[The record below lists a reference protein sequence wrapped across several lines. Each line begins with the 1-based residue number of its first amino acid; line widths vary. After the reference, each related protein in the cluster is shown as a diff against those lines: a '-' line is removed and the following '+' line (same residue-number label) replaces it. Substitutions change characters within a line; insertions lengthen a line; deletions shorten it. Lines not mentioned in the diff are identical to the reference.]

1 MKIRNK
7 ILKKLIIGSFLMLQA
22 SLLKAEEMVLQQY
35 NNSIPSS
42 INVNIKDDSAQPKFI
57 NYIFVRSM
65 NAPIRIAP
73 SANAKI
79 IVSLPFNSKL
89 NVLEKIQVEGNN
101 WYKVEIEDTNGVKEE
116 GYISTHLAELR
127 VFRFEEM
134 ERRIKKLQTFLKS
147 KSEEGKKLA
156 VVNTYKPNPSNTNMS
171 RKKDRH
177 GVSADQNAKAN
188 FNGETIYIPDRSL
201 LSIESEKGNTAI
213 VDVCSIPEKP
223 LKVDK
228 TVLSTYPNVNPN
240 FRKVIAIDLKN
251 QNQGIFEK
259 NSDGIW
265 ELISYTLNKTGI
277 ESALG
282 FDTPRGYYLV
292 PTLKYEM
299 EYRDEYNRASGFAK
313 YAIRFCGGGYI
324 HGTPIEYKEDIN
336 RDFFLQEKDGTLGT
350 VQGTR
355 KCIRNKESH
364 IQFLFNWATNGKVN
378 RESNGQ
384 SPSEN
389 IMVIVF

>member
-1 MKIRNK
+1 MKGKNT
-7 ILKKLIIGSFLMLQA
+7 ILKGIILGAFLTLQA
-22 SLLKAEEMVLQQY
+22 NLVKAEEVVLQKY
-35 NNSIPSS
+35 SNTIPAS
-42 INVNIKDDSAQPKFI
+42 INVNIKDDSAQPRFL
-57 NYIFVRSM
+57 NYIFVRSVD
-65 NAPIRIAP
+65 APIRTKP
-73 SANAKI
+73 SANAKV
-79 IVSLPFNSKL
+79 IVSLPFNAKL
-89 NVLEKIQVEGNN
+89 NVLEEIQSEGNN
-101 WYKVEIEDTNGVKEE
+101 WYKVELEDTDGNKEI
-116 GYISTHLAELR
+116 GYISSHLAELR

-134 ERRIKKLQTFLKS
+134 TRRINKLQNFLQEKS
-147 KSEEGKKLA
+147 AEGKKLA
-156 VVNTYKPNPSNTNMS
+156 VINTYRPNPSNTNMS

-177 GVSADQNAKAN
+177 GVSADQNARASY
-188 FNGETIYIPDRSL
+188 NGETIYIPDRSL
-201 LSIESEKGNTAI
+201 LAIESENGGTAN

-228 TVLSTYPNVNPN
+228 SVLSSYPNVNPN

-259 NSDGIW
+259 NGGTW
-265 ELISYTLNKTGI
+265 ELIAYTLNKTGI

-299 EYRDEYNRASGFAK
+299 GYRDEYNRASGFAK

-324 HGTPIEYKEDIN
+324 HGTPIEFKEDIN

-350 VQGTR
+350 VEGTR

-384 SPSEN
+384 SPAEN
-389 IMVIVF
+389 VMVIVF

>member
-1 MKIRNK
+1 MKGKNT
-7 ILKKLIIGSFLMLQA
+7 ILKGIILGAFLTLQA
-22 SLLKAEEMVLQQY
+22 NLVKAEEVVLQKY
-35 NNSIPSS
+35 SNTIPAS
-42 INVNIKDDSAQPKFI
+42 INVNIKDDSAQPRFL
-57 NYIFVRSM
+57 NYIFVRSVD
-65 NAPIRIAP
+65 APIRTKP
-73 SANAKI
+73 SANAKV
-79 IVSLPFNSKL
+79 IVSLPFNAKL
-89 NVLEKIQVEGNN
+89 NVLEEIQSEGNN
-101 WYKVEIEDTNGVKEE
+101 WYKVELEDTDGNKEV
-116 GYISTHLAELR
+116 GYISSHLAELR

-134 ERRIKKLQTFLKS
+134 TRRINKLQNFLQEKS
-147 KSEEGKKLA
+147 AEGKKLA
-156 VVNTYKPNPSNTNMS
+156 VINTYRPNPSNTNMS

-177 GVSADQNAKAN
+177 GVSADQNARASY
-188 FNGETIYIPDRSL
+188 NGETIYIPDRSL
-201 LSIESEKGNTAI
+201 LAIESENGGTAN

-228 TVLSTYPNVNPN
+228 SVLSSYPNVNPN

-259 NSDGIW
+259 NGGTW
-265 ELISYTLNKTGI
+265 ELIAYTLNKTGI

-299 EYRDEYNRASGFAK
+299 GYRDEYNRASGFAK

-324 HGTPIEYKEDIN
+324 HGTPIEFKEDIN

-350 VQGTR
+350 VEGTR

-384 SPSEN
+384 SPAEN
-389 IMVIVF
+389 VMVIVF

>member
-1 MKIRNK
+1 MKGKNI
-7 ILKKLIIGSFLMLQA
+7 ILKGILLGAFLTLQTN
-22 SLLKAEEMVLQQY
+22 LVKAEEVVLQKY
-35 NNSIPSS
+35 SNSIPSS
-42 INVNIKDDSAQPKFI
+42 INVNIKDDSAQPRFI
-57 NYIFVRSM
+57 NYIFVRSVD
-65 NAPIRIAP
+65 APIRTKP
-73 SANAKI
+73 SANAKV
-79 IVSLPFNSKL
+79 IVSLPFNAKL
-89 NVLEKIQVEGNN
+89 NVLEEVQSEGNN
-101 WYKVEIEDTNGVKEE
+101 WYKVELEDTDGNKEE
-116 GYISTHLAELR
+116 GYISSHLAELR

-134 ERRIKKLQTFLKS
+134 SRRINKLQNFLKE
-147 KSEEGKKLA
+147 KSSEGKRLA
-156 VVNTYKPNPSNTNMS
+156 VINTYRPNPSNTNMS

-177 GVSADQNAKAN
+177 GVSADQNAKATY
-188 FNGETIYIPDRSL
+188 NGETIYIPDRSIL
-201 LSIESEKGNTAI
+201 AVESENGGTAN

-228 TVLSTYPNVNPN
+228 SVLSSYPNVNPN

-259 NSDGIW
+259 NGGTW
-265 ELISYTLNKTGI
+265 ELIAYTLNKTGI

-299 EYRDEYNRASGFAK
+299 GYRDEYNRASGFAK

-324 HGTPIEYKEDIN
+324 HGTPIEFKEDIN

-350 VQGTR
+350 VEGTR

-364 IQFLFNWATNGKVN
+364 IKFLFNWATNGKIN

-384 SPSEN
+384 SPAEN
-389 IMVIVF
+389 VMVIVF

>member
-1 MKIRNK
+1 MKGKNT
-7 ILKKLIIGSFLMLQA
+7 ILKGIILGAFLTLQTNWV
-22 SLLKAEEMVLQQY
+22 KAEEVVLQKY
-35 NNSIPSS
+35 SNTIPSS
-42 INVNIKDDSAQPKFI
+42 INVNIKDNSAQPRFL
-57 NYIFVRSM
+57 NYIFIRSVD
-65 NAPIRIAP
+65 APIRTKP
-73 SANAKI
+73 SANAKV
-79 IVSLPFNSKL
+79 IVSLPFNAKL
-89 NVLEKIQVEGNN
+89 NVLEEIQVEGNN
-101 WYKVEIEDTNGVKEE
+101 WYKVELEDTDGNKEE
-116 GYISTHLAELR
+116 GYISSHLAELR

-134 ERRIKKLQTFLKS
+134 TRRINKLQNFLQEKS
-147 KSEEGKKLA
+147 SEGKKLA
-156 VVNTYKPNPSNTNMS
+156 VINTYRPNPSNTNMS

-177 GVSADQNAKAN
+177 GVSADQNARASY
-188 FNGETIYIPDRSL
+188 NGETIYIPDRSL
-201 LSIESEKGNTAI
+201 LAIESENGGTAN

-228 TVLSTYPNVNPN
+228 SVLSSYPNVNPN

-259 NSDGIW
+259 NGGTW
-265 ELISYTLNKTGI
+265 ELIAYTLNKTGI

-299 EYRDEYNRASGFAK
+299 GYRDEYNRASGFAK

-324 HGTPIEYKEDIN
+324 HGTPIEFKEDIN

-350 VQGTR
+350 VEGTR

-364 IQFLFNWATNGKVN
+364 IQFLFNWATNGKIN
-378 RESNGQ
+378 RESNVQ
-384 SPSEN
+384 SPAEN